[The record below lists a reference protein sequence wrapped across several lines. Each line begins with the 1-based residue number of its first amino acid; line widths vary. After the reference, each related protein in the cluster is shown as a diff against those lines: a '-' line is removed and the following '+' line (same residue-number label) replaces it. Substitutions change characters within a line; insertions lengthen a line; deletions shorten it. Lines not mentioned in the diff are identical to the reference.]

1 MYDSYFGSEVGFW
14 FRLNEKDNSSIDA
27 CVKNI
32 AYAFNFIENYFVKGR
47 IEDKFLYRLS
57 EKDQELDNVLKQL
70 TERVNKEL
78 GR

>member
-1 MYDSYFGSEVGFW
+1 MSVEVGF
-14 FRLNEKDNSSIDA
+14 RLRLYENGSDNING
-27 CVKNI
+27 CVNNI
-32 AYAFNFIENYFVKGR
+32 VYAFRVLESSFIDGR
-47 IEDKFLYRLS
+47 ISDKFLYRLS